1 MTLNKNYSSRKRLTP
16 VALCGA
22 LILTATLSTTLLS
35 GCVVVVDGDK
45 KVTSE
50 LSSSQ
55 LEKKNRAA
63 IAGLTLGSQPASV
76 LTLMGTPDFD
86 EQLTKGDATYRVLYY
101 RTQRL
106 IKDGLTTKDECTPLV
121 FQNGELIGWG
131 QEKLRFL
138 NQD

>member
-50 LSSSQ
+50 LSTSQ
-55 LEKKNRAA
+55 IEKNNRAA
-63 IAGLTLGSQPASV
+63 IAGLSLGSQPGSV
-76 LTLMGTPDFD
+76 LTVMGTPDFD